1 MHCDQELEASLRYL
15 PPLCRQS
22 VLKALETRR
31 VDATEYLSEIR
42 LRLGRRTAVC
52 FGDVNILCEHISTYD
67 DIGRTLRE
75 MCAGSVYAYQNT
87 IREGYVP
94 LDNGGRAGVVG
105 DIRDSA
111 MDIAIE
117 SIVAINIRIP
127 HHKRGICSKV
137 YNLFKE
143 NERGI
148 LIYSRPKVGKT
159 TLLRDL
165 AIELSRGKDAKNVA
179 LIDTRR
185 ELDNGQIPQDCLIDT
200 YHGYPKR
207 IGIEIA
213 VRTMAS
219 DVIICDEVGREEI
232 DAVRYTVLSSVP
244 VIACVHAK
252 NKYELMVRPD
262 ISTLL
267 DMKAFGFIVGIER
280 EAFSETFDFV
290 IDEI

>member
-1 MHCDQELEASLRYL
+1 MRYDENFVMSLRYL
-15 PPLCRQS
+15 PPGCRQS
-22 VLKALETRR
+22 IIKGIEEKFSDALDY
-31 VDATEYLSEIR
+31 VSEIR

-52 FGDVNILCEHISTYD
+52 CGNINILCDYVMTYD
-67 DIGRTLRE
+67 DISRTLRE

-87 IREGYVP
+87 IKDGYIP

-105 DIRDSA
+105 DIKDSR

-127 HHKRGICSKV
+127 HHKRGVCSKL
-137 YNLFKE
+137 YNLF
-143 NERGI
+143 NQTRSSI

-165 AIELSRGKDAKNVA
+165 AIELSRGKDPLNVA

-185 ELDNGQIPQDCLIDT
+185 ELDNGLIPQDCLIDT
-200 YHGYPKR
+200 YRGYPKSV
-207 IGIEIA
+207 GIEIA
-213 VRTMAS
+213 VRTMSS

-232 DAVRYTVLSSVP
+232 DAIRYTVLSSVP

-252 NKYELMVRPD
+252 DKNELMGRMDVRAL
-262 ISTLL
+262 IE
-267 DMKAFGFIVGIER
+267 MNAFGYIVGLSR
-280 EAFSETFDFV
+280 GPYSENFDFV
-290 IDEI
+290 IDKI